1 MKQQPKYKRTI
12 LATPFGKAEWM
23 HINTPKQFEGDKF
36 ASYSGKLIVDQSD
49 SDALIALIEPV
60 YNEAYKAWC
69 EQVGKKAPRAPFPWD
84 EGDGT
89 TKFKFK
95 VRETWPDGSSRK
107 PEVVDIDKK
116 PVTDSV
122 GNESIVRIMFQPHF
136 YNASSGFGMQLQPLK
151 VQVKDLVV
159 FSGGSSASLD
169 FDDVSEPESKKTG
182 TDDKDLDW

>member
-1 MKQQPKYKRTI
+1 MKQKPKYKPTR
-12 LATPFGKAEWM
+12 LSTPFGKAEWM
-23 HINTPKQFEGDKF
+23 HLNTAKKFEGDETAK
-36 ASYSGKLIVDQSD
+36 YSGQLVLEQQAAN
-49 SDALIALIEPV
+49 ALIEQIEPV

-69 EQVGKKAPRAPFPWD
+69 EQIGKKAPRAQFPWE

-89 TKFKFK
+89 IKFRFK
-95 VRETWPDGSSRK
+95 VNETWNDGTSRK
-107 PEVVDIDKK
+107 PEVIDMDKK
-116 PVTDSV
+116 TINENV
-122 GNESIVRIMFQPHF
+122 GNESVVRVMFQPHF
-136 YNASSGFGMQLQPLK
+136 YSASAGFGMQLQPLK

>member
-23 HINTPKQFEGDKF
+23 HLNTPKKFENDAA
-36 ASYSGKLIVDQSD
+36 ASYRGELILDQSD
-49 SDALIALIEPV
+49 ADALIAQIEPA

-69 EQVGKKAPRAPFPWD
+69 EQVGKKSPKAPFPWE

-95 VRETWPDGSSRK
+95 VKETWPDGSSRK
-107 PEVVDIDKK
+107 PEVVDMSKK
-116 PVTDSV
+116 PVTDNV

-136 YNASSGFGMQLQPLK
+136 YNASAGFGMQLQPLK

-159 FSGGSSASLD
+159 FSGGSSASID